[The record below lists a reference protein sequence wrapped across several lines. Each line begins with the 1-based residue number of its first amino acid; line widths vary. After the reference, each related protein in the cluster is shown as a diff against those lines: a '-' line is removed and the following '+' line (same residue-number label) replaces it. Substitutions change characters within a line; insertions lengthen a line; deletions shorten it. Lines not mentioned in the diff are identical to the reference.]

1 MFSDA
6 CPVCSLSHAKYKIFN
21 SFILFDTDLMSS
33 QTPMVSLPI
42 IQQPVM
48 SINLKKTRSAEM
60 WRMPDNRFLKL

>member
-1 MFSDA
+1 MSSDA

-33 QTPMVSLPI
+33 QTLVVYRPI

-48 SINLKKTRSAEM
+48 SINRKKTRSAEM
-60 WRMPDNRFLKL
+60 WRMPDNQFLEL